1 MKYMIASDLHGDLVC
16 TQALLAAFR
25 REGAEKLVL
34 LGDILYHGPRNDLPA
49 GYAPKG
55 VIAALNAISDKILAV
70 RGNCDAEVD
79 QMVLTFPI
87 MAEYEVLEMEEY
99 KVYLT
104 HGHHYDEEKPLAQ
117 MEKGDVMLHG
127 HTHVAGLTFCRD
139 GQPCLNPGSISI
151 PKNGTQPSYILL
163 ENGRFSLRRLADG
176 VEWACWPQ
184 A

>member
-1 MKYMIASDLHGDLVC
+1 MKYLIASDLHGDLVA
-16 TQALLAAFR
+16 TQALLAAYE

-55 VIAALNAISDKILAV
+55 VIAALCAHSEEILAV

-79 QMVLTFPI
+79 QMVLSFPI
-87 MAEYEVLEMEEY
+87 MADFEVLDMDGY

-104 HGHHYDEEKPLAQ
+104 HGHHYNEENPLPQ
-117 MEKGDVMLHG
+117 MGKGDVMLHG

-139 GQPCLNPGSISI
+139 GQSCLNPGSISI
-151 PKNGTQPSYILL
+151 PKNGTPL
-163 ENGRFSLRRLADG
+163 GGPMRRI
-176 VEWACWPQ
+176 
-184 A
+184 